1 MPTGVHETA
10 LVGPRAVLGKN
21 VEIGP
26 FCRFDG
32 DVKVGDGCRFAAG
45 VVVGSA
51 PVDRDYAG
59 EETGVIIG
67 RRNVFH
73 EYTTV
78 HRSTGKGTAT
88 QIGHN
93 NYIMAYVHIAHNCRV
108 GDGCTITNGAQL
120 AGHVEIGDKANIGG
134 LVGIHQYCRVG
145 GLAMVGAHSY
155 VNKDIPPFVV
165 AQGFPCRV
173 RGLNKTG
180 LRRAG
185 VPKEAVG
192 VLNEAFR
199 LIYRAGL
206 NLTQA
211 LDRIVEELASSIEH
225 GAGQEQLETLLS
237 FVGSSKRGI
246 ELRNS
251 VGEDQ
256 EQEER

>member
-1 MPTGVHETA
+1 MPACVHETA
-10 LVGPRAVLGKN
+10 LVGPRVGLGRD

-26 FCRFDG
+26 FCRFEG
-32 DVKVGDGCRFAAG
+32 DVKVGDGCRFATG

-51 PVDRDYAG
+51 PMDRDYAG
-59 EETGVIIG
+59 EETGVVIG

-88 QIGHN
+88 VIGDD

-120 AGHVEIGDKANIGG
+120 AGHVEIGDRANIGG
-134 LVGIHQYCRVG
+134 LVGIHQHCRVG

-155 VNKDIPPFVV
+155 VNRDIPPFVL

-173 RGLNKTG
+173 RGLNETG

-185 VPKEAVG
+185 LPARAIAELRK
-192 VLNEAFR
+192 AFR
-199 LIYRAGL
+199 MIYRAGL

-211 LDRIVEELASSIEH
+211 LDRIEQELVSGIEP

-237 FVGSSKRGI
+237 FIGASKRGI
-246 ELRNS
+246 ELRHS
-251 VGEDQ
+251 VVEDQ
-256 EQEER
+256 EQEEG